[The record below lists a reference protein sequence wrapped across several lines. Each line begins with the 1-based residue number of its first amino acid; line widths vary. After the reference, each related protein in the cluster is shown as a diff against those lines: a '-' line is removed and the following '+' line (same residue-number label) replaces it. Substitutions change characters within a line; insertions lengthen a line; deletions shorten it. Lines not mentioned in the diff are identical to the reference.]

1 MIWPRGQIGRGWSI
15 SPYLFP
21 AYVECRGP
29 WYRRA
34 GHPPRAGFSLTSLTD
49 RDLHLLAGLAEGV
62 HHLSG
67 SLTRGRVVTPAWKA
81 GARGLNAPR
90 VRLRQTRP

>member
-1 MIWPRGQIGRGWSI
+1 MVSPSRAPASRGVFFD
-15 SPYLFP
+15 L
-21 AYVECRGP
+21 
-29 WYRRA
+29 
-34 GHPPRAGFSLTSLTD
+34 LTD

-81 GARGLNAPR
+81 GARGLNARR
-90 VRLRQTRP
+90 VRLRQTRL